1 MADPRRTLEQDGTN
15 IRTQNFTAD
24 AVTVVYASGS
34 TSGATAVGLAMAL
47 TTAGKVE
54 TAGDGEEVV
63 GKLLRVEP
71 DNVAVVQIGGVM
83 TLPAGTGATLTYGA
97 PVVGRLGTSGAEGY
111 IGAAVATTA
120 AEANIARG
128 QIVAASDTAN
138 VRVQLP

>member
-1 MADPRRTLEQDGTN
+1 MTTKNGRFVWYELMTTDPEAARAFYGEVIGWK
-15 IRTQNFTAD
+15 TQPF
-24 AVTVVYASGS
+24 GS
-34 TSGATAVGLAMAL
+34 
-47 TTAGKVE
+47 
-54 TAGDGEEVV
+54 AGDYQMWV
-63 GKLLRVEP
+63 GSQGPL
-71 DNVAVVQIGGVM
+71 GGVM

-111 IGAAVATTA
+111 IGAAVASTA